1 VSGSETAAQA
11 AGAQPL
17 PHDEGLDHVMVDFS
31 EVTLA
36 ELRFVEGSPIATVV
50 ARLIAE
56 AVDPGDAIAGFDSAV

>member
-1 VSGSETAAQA
+1 
-11 AGAQPL
+11 
-17 PHDEGLDHVMVDFS
+17 MVDFS